1 MATGQ
6 SDRPAEDGPPPDAT
20 GLRAAGLHHLLE
32 LERLRGVRRIN
43 VLRFWGVSAFF
54 ALFLLL
60 GGVLGLPAWQGNL
73 RVFCVYWALAAAVFW
88 ASRRTR
94 PTARRQGD
102 LTALAIAFVDTP
114 LVFLLQWST
123 FPTSPSAS
131 GIAGFTVGVYVLFVI
146 LATLSLERRYI
157 LITAASGA
165 VFEVTLQHLA
175 DVSVGAMVSTAILI
189 GLATLAC
196 LHARDRVVRLVQRV
210 EAAARLDAARRSTEE
225 RLRETTGLLGIAH
238 TLDGVTE
245 VPEAL
250 RRICRELTKL
260 TGAETAVA
268 YLVDRERAELCPTAA
283 YHVPKPL
290 LHAFGRTALPLQDVA
305 FAPELEQGRLLWSHR
320 VSERPDLALWPADR
334 FPLQSALVVPLTV
347 DEKLSGLF
355 YLVWWT
361 AEHRF
366 DPAGL
371 ALAEAVG
378 RQVGGFIETAR
389 LYQELDRSRRR
400 SAQTERLRALGEM
413 AAGVAHDFNNLLAI
427 ILGRAELLLHALP
440 AAAPAGERRPIDLI
454 VQAARDGA
462 RTVRRIQEFT
472 RRTPRGPLRPV
483 SLGGV
488 ARDVI
493 EMTRPRWDDE
503 AQANGIRY
511 EVTAE
516 DDETPPV
523 LADAPELR
531 EALTNLV
538 LNALDA
544 MPSGGRLTVR
554 TTAEGP
560 RVRCEVIDTG
570 LGMPGHVRER
580 AFEPFFSTKLET
592 GSGLGLSIV
601 YGIVTR
607 LGGEVA
613 VDSAPGAGSTFVL
626 WLPIAAD
633 APEEAA
639 AVSAVTHRPRALRVL
654 VVEDEPEVL
663 AVLTDLLTTE
673 GHRPLACPSAATA
686 LRALDA
692 EPFDVVLT
700 DLGMPG
706 IGGWGVAAGVKERR
720 PGTPVGLVTGWGDI
734 VDPTAAV
741 ARGVDFVLAK
751 PVERAHL
758 RAALAALAGA
768 TGPRQWSPP
777 GTSSILDGEAERPTR
792 RTPNGQGA
800 GRHPDRRSDPV

>member
-6 SDRPAEDGPPPDAT
+6 SERPAEDGPPPVAT

-73 RVFCVYWALAAAVFW
+73 RVFCIYWALAAAVFW
-88 ASRRTR
+88 ASRRAR
-94 PTARRQGD
+94 PTGRRPSD

-196 LHARDRVVRLVQRV
+196 LHFRDRVVRLVQRV
-210 EAAARLDAARRSTEE
+210 EAAAQLDAARRSTEE

-260 TGAETAVA
+260 TGAETAAA
-268 YLVDRERAELCPTAA
+268 YLVDRERAELRPTAA

-305 FAPELEQGRLLWSHR
+305 FAAELEQGRLLWSHR
-320 VSERPDLALWPADR
+320 VSERPELALWPPDR

-347 DEKLSGLF
+347 DDKLSGLF

-400 SAQTERLRALGEM
+400 SVQIERLRALGEM

-427 ILGRAELLLHALP
+427 ILGRAELLLHAQP
-440 AAAPAGERRPIDLI
+440 AAAPAAERRPIELI

-488 ARDVI
+488 VRDVI

-511 EVTAE
+511 EVAAE

-531 EALTNLV
+531 DALTNLV
-538 LNALDA
+538 PERARRDAVGRPAHRAHDRGGPARPLRGDRHRARDAGPRARARVRAVLLDKARDGQRARAQHRLRDRHAPRRGDRGGQCARRGLDVRALA
-544 MPSGGRLTVR
+544 AHRGRRAGGGGGRARGDAAPARAAGARGRGRGRGARRPHRPPHHRGAPAAGVPERGDGT
-554 TTAEGP
+554 P
-560 RVRCEVIDTG
+560 RAGR
-570 LGMPGHVRER
+570 R
-580 AFEPFFSTKLET
+580 A
-592 GSGLGLSIV
+592 I
-601 YGIVTR
+601 R
-607 LGGEVA
+607 RRA
-613 VDSAPGAGSTFVL
+613 
-626 WLPIAAD
+626 
-633 APEEAA
+633 
-639 AVSAVTHRPRALRVL
+639 HRPRDARHGRV
-654 VVEDEPEVL
+654 
-663 AVLTDLLTTE
+663 
-673 GHRPLACPSAATA
+673 GHRGRGEGAAAGHAGRPRHRLGRHRGPDGGRRARHRLRPRQAGRARTPARRPRRARRRDGAAT
-686 LRALDA
+686 
-692 EPFDVVLT
+692 V
-700 DLGMPG
+700 
-706 IGGWGVAAGVKERR
+706 VAAR
-720 PGTPVGLVTGWGDI
+720 DI
-734 VDPTAAV
+734 VYSRRRGRTAH
-741 ARGVDFVLAK
+741 AK
-751 PVERAHL
+751 DS
-758 RAALAALAGA
+758 
-768 TGPRQWSPP
+768 QWPKRSKAS
-777 GTSSILDGEAERPTR
+777 GSSI
-792 RTPNGQGA
+792 
-800 GRHPDRRSDPV
+800 